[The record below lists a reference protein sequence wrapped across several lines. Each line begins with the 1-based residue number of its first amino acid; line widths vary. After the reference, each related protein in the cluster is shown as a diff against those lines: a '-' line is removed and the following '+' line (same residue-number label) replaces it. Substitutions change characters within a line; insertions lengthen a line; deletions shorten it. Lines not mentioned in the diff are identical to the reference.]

1 MLKRQSPW
9 RAKLNYW
16 YQVLNY
22 MRPFAIAKSRR
33 SYSNSYDMFQNY
45 FKIGIRNLLKS
56 KFFSIINI
64 GGMAV
69 SMAIF
74 FIIALYVFDELSFDK
89 HVEDSHLKFRV
100 YNEHFNDDGTVRKGA
115 MVPP

>member
-1 MLKRQSPW
+1 MRPPGYAERLLLWFLRSDLAEEVQGDLEEKYRAMLKRGSPW

-22 MRPFAIAKSRR
+22 MRPFAIGKSRR

-69 SMAIF
+69 SMASVR
-74 FIIALYVFDELSFDK
+74 AP
-89 HVEDSHLKFRV
+89 RV
-100 YNEHFNDDGTVRKGA
+100 TGTG
-115 MVPP
+115 